1 LATIFFI
8 TKECKHEK
16 GNYWGLVEFGSD
28 YGLGIVYDSHHHVW
42 WANRHLHNLLLWQQ
56 LHNKL
61 FLRENTYLTAGFF
74 MVYIPFVKAIAPH
87 RRNMRP
93 FTHAFTRK
101 GQWGNH
107 WSAVVSGLLRS

>member
-1 LATIFFI
+1 MFI
-8 TKECKHEK
+8 TKEQKHEK
-16 GNYWGLVEFGSD
+16 GNYWGLAGFVSD
-28 YGLGIVYDSHHHVW
+28 DGLGILLDQHLHNE
-42 WANRHLHNLLLWQQ
+42 WACSHLHNLLLWRK

-61 FLRENTYLTAGFF
+61 FLRENTYLTAGFS
-74 MVYIPFVKAIAPH
+74 MVYISFVKAIAPH

>member
-1 LATIFFI
+1 MY
-8 TKECKHEK
+8 EK
-16 GNYWGLVEFGSD
+16 GNYWGLVGSVND
-28 YGLGIVYDSHHHVW
+28 SCLGILCDE
-42 WANRHLHNLLLWQQ
+42 HLHNEWSCGDLHDLLLWRQ

-61 FLRENTYLTAGFF
+61 FLRENTYLTVGFS

-87 RRNMRP
+87 RQNMRP